1 MKRDLQIPKVTF
13 RVRTGDEVET
23 DGGCA
28 IGGQWI
34 NKTTDDFFKRFKEKV
49 DWVFVDALYTYDN
62 CLKDLKNSL
71 NIVKKGGSIYGD
83 DYGVKPGTTKAVDE
97 FIAGTGYTL
106 DNFYKDQFE
115 IKI

>member
-1 MKRDLQIPKVTF
+1 MDELINEIKNLKLQLNILSDKL
-13 RVRTGDEVET
+13 DKLSKNNLS
-23 DGGCA
+23 
-28 IGGQWI
+28 
-34 NKTTDDFFKRFKEKV
+34 NKNKKWSFKEEELLI
-49 DWVFVDALYTYDN
+49 DE
-62 CLKDLKNSL
+62 LKNSL

-97 FIAGTGYTL
+97 FIAETGYTL